1 MKKRKTGVKQHDIT
15 DCGAA
20 CLASVAAHFGLEMPI
35 SKIRQYAS
43 TDKKGTKILGMIEA
57 AETLGFS
64 AKGVKG
70 EFESL
75 FEIPVPTIA
84 HVVVKEV
91 LHHFV
96 VIYRATDK
104 FIEVMDPIDGKLHKV
119 THADFKKQWS
129 GVLVLIMPNEDFEA
143 KSEKVSIAGRLWFL
157 LKPHRSVLLQA
168 TIGAAV
174 FTIIGLSTAIYVQL
188 IVDHVLIDGNRNLL
202 NLLGVGMIALV
213 LLQIF
218 IGVAKTV
225 FTLKTGQL
233 IDARLILGYYKH
245 LLKLPQRFFDTMR
258 VGEIISRINDAVKIR
273 HFINDTLITLIVNI
287 FIIVFA
293 FGLMFIYNWKLAL
306 IIALILPLYAVIYG
320 ITNRLNKKQERKVMV
335 RAAEVESQLVE
346 SLNSVRTIKQFGLEE
361 YANIKTETRF
371 VSLLRSIYISGMN
384 SIFSGNASTFLNRSF
399 TIILLW
405 VGSYF
410 VIDQLITPGELLS
423 FYALIG
429 YFTGPAISLVGMNK
443 TIQNALIAA
452 DRLFEIMDL
461 DREEN
466 GEQMELEMEMI
477 GDIRFEHVS
486 FSYGTR
492 TDVFEDLNLTIG
504 AGKITAIIGESG
516 SGKSTI
522 TYLLQ
527 KLYPLNKGTIRIG
540 GYNLKQINNKSLR
553 RVIGSVPQQLN
564 I

>member
-43 TDKKGTKILGMIEA
+43 TDKKGTNILGMIEA

-202 NLLGVGMIALV
+202 NLLGGGMIALV

-233 IDARLILGYYKH
+233 IDARLILGYYRH
-245 LLKLPQRFFDTMR
+245 LLRLPQRFFDTMR
-258 VGEIISRINDAVKIR
+258 TGEIISRINDAVKIR
-273 HFINDTLITLIVNI
+273 TFINDAMINLVVNGFIVI
-287 FIIVFA
+287 FA
-293 FGLMFIYNWKLAL
+293 FVLMFIYNGKLAL
-306 IIALILPLYAVIYG
+306 IMLLIIPLYAGVYAL
-320 ITNRLNKKQERKVMV
+320 TNHFNKKRERMIMEQ
-335 RAAEVESQLVE
+335 AADLESQLVE
-346 SLNSVRTIKQFGLEE
+346 SINEEKTIKQLVLEQEAALKTENRFIDLLHSSFKSGLNSV
-361 YANIKTETRF
+361 
-371 VSLLRSIYISGMN
+371 
-384 SIFSGNASTFLNRSF
+384 FSGNSSLFISRIF

-405 VGSYF
+405 KGS
-410 VIDQLITPGELLS
+410 VLVLNQEITPGELMS

-429 YFTGPAISLVGMNK
+429 YFTGPVSGLIGMNK
-443 TIQNALIAA
+443 TWQNATIAA

-461 DREEN
+461 EE
-466 GEQMELEMEMI
+466 EK
-477 GDIRFEHVS
+477 D
-486 FSYGTR
+486 
-492 TDVFEDLNLTIG
+492 D
-504 AGKITAIIGESG
+504 
-516 SGKSTI
+516 
-522 TYLLQ
+522 
-527 KLYPLNKGTIRIG
+527 
-540 GYNLKQINNKSLR
+540 
-553 RVIGSVPQQLN
+553 
-564 I
+564 

>member
-1 MKKRKTGVKQHDIT
+1 MGIRIKQHDIT
-15 DCGAA
+15 DWGAA
-20 CLASVAAHFGLEMPI
+20 CLDSIAAYYKFKIPI
-35 SKIRQYAS
+35 SRIRQMAS
-43 TDKKGTKILGMIEA
+43 TDRKGTNLLGLIKA
-57 AETLGFS
+57 AEKFGFS

-70 EFESL
+70 NSDSL
-75 FEIPVPTIA
+75 TKIPLPSVA
-84 HVVVKEV
+84 HVILGNG
-91 LHHFV
+91 LHHYV
-96 VIYRATDK
+96 VIYRTGK
-104 FIEVMDPIDGKLHKV
+104 KYIKIMDPGDGKFHKY
-119 THADFKKQWS
+119 TYEEFNKIWS
-129 GVLVLIMPNEDFEA
+129 GVLVLLAPGEDFRQMNQ
-143 KSEKVSIAGRLWFL
+143 KVSNLTRFFFL
-157 LKPHRSVLLQA
+157 LKPHKTILSQALFGAIIYTLL
-168 TIGAAV
+168 
-174 FTIIGLSTAIYVQL
+174 GLSTSIYIQK
-188 IVDHVLIDGNRNLL
+188 ITDHVLVNENSNLL
-202 NLLGVGMIALV
+202 NLLSIVMLSILFFQ
-213 LLQIF
+213 LF
-218 IGVAKTV
+218 IGVTKTI
-225 FTLKTGQL
+225 FILKTGQK
-233 IDARLILGYYKH
+233 IDAQLILGYYKH

-273 HFINDTLITLIVNI
+273 HFINDTLITLIVNT

-306 IIALILPLYAVIYG
+306 IVSLILPLYAVIYG